1 MRLRHYR
8 IALLP
13 LSLVLGI
20 MKTLLYY
27 LGISALFTHELDAVL
42 NFEWRL
48 LFHVF
53 ELPEATAGALFIAA
67 HFPLF
72 FVFFYLGH
80 HRSSKVRDTFRTVV
94 CCFLVIHSVLHF
106 GLSNHELY
114 FFDGI
119 LSNLYIFGAAAFG
132 LAFLLVSWR
141 QRR

>member
-1 MRLRHYR
+1 MTK
-8 IALLP
+8 A
-13 LSLVLGI
+13 LGI

-27 LGISALFTHELDAVL
+27 LGVAALFTHEMDAVL
-42 NFEWRL
+42 NLEWRL
-48 LFHVF
+48 LFHLF
-53 ELPEATAGALFIAA
+53 ELPEATASALFIAA

-80 HRSSKVRDTFRTVV
+80 HTSPKVRNAFRTVV
-94 CCFLVIHSVLHF
+94 CCFLVIHSGLHF

-132 LAFLLVSWR
+132 TAFLVVSWI
-141 QRR
+141 QRSK